1 MRNYLDPKR
10 FYKNPDKL
18 GTILHV
24 GTVIEGSAEYKSNR
38 LTRKERK
45 QSILEELMSDNSIK
59 NYTKNKYEAIQ
70 QKNMKKRN
78 KNSKSKSF
86 KSNRKNGFGYRK

>member
-45 QSILEELMSDNSIK
+45 QSIVEELMSDSAIK
-59 NYTKNKYEAIQ
+59 SYTKNKYESIQ
-70 QKNMKKRN
+70 QNNSKKRGRN
-78 KNSKSKSF
+78 AKGF
-86 KSNRKNGFGYRK
+86 KSNRNKGFGYRK